1 MNVRIRVSFL
11 ILTLAAILSAQSQT
25 AADVFLRGRR
35 AERAGHIAEAY
46 LLYSQAALMD
56 PGNKTYWLRS
66 QAVRTRAALEA
77 KVQLGNEGTSET
89 GVNPDLPDEDETPP
103 AEIPTATAA
112 DRAETRRL
120 LPPPELKATP
130 GTQGF
135 DLRGD
140 ARQLFE
146 KVSKAFGLDC
156 IFDEDYPAGPQIH
169 FDVKDLDYRDAIH
182 SLEAATGSF
191 IVPVNQRFFLVVK
204 DTPQKRTER
213 EPTAAVEVRLPDAT
227 TQQDFNSIVTAVQ
240 QAFAIE
246 KVAFDTQNN
255 SVILRDRV
263 SKVIPARMMFED
275 LMAPRAQVV
284 VELQFLEVSRNDAI
298 TYGVDLQNSFTLTAL
313 SSRLHNIV
321 TLPDNIAGMVTF
333 GGGRTLIGIGVINS
347 ALVAQMTQSSGKLL
361 LDAQLRS
368 LDGQAATFHVGD
380 RYPILTSGYFGP
392 QSFYQGTGSTAG
404 QSVYTPPPSFTFED
418 LGLSLK
424 VTPSVHGLR
433 SVTLDI
439 DSEFKVLSGGSLNGI
454 PVISNRTIKTKADVG
469 LDEWAVVAGLMDRDQ
484 AHSIAGIAGL
494 SRIPFLAPLTSTHT
508 KNSDSSEV
516 LLLMRPHLVTLP
528 PGPGGLHAFR
538 IGSDNRPL
546 TPL

>member
-1 MNVRIRVSFL
+1 MSVRIRVPFL
-11 ILTLAAILSAQSQT
+11 ALALAVLLSAQAET

-35 AERAGHIAEAY
+35 AERAGRISEAY
-46 LLYSQAALMD
+46 LLYSRAAAMD

-66 QAVRTRAALEA
+66 QAVRTRAAIEA
-77 KVQLGNEGTSET
+77 KVQLT
-89 GVNPDLPDEDETPP
+89 GRATTEANTDELSDDEASAPDV
-103 AEIPTATAA
+103 PTATAA

-120 LPPPELKATP
+120 LPPPELKAAP
-130 GTQGF
+130 GTQSF

-140 ARQLFE
+140 AKQLFE

-156 IFDEDYPAGPQIH
+156 VFDEDYQAGRPIH
-169 FDVKDLDYRDAIH
+169 FDVKDVDYREALH
-182 SLEAATGSF
+182 GLEAATGSF
-191 IVPVNQRFFLVVK
+191 IVPVNPRIFLVVK

-213 EPTAAVEVRLPDAT
+213 EPTAAVEVRLPEAA
-227 TQQDFNSIVTAVQ
+227 TQQDFNAMVTAVQ

-275 LMAPRAQVV
+275 LMAPRSQVV
-284 VELQFLEVSRNDAI
+284 IQVQFLEVSRNDAI
-298 TYGVDLQNSFTLTAL
+298 TYGVDLQNSFTLVAL

-321 TLPDNIAGMVTF
+321 TLPDNILGMVTF
-333 GGGRTLIGIGVINS
+333 GEGRTLIGIGVMTN

-368 LDGQAATFHVGD
+368 VDGQAATFHVGD

-392 QSFYQGTGSTAG
+392 QSFYQGTAG
-404 QSVYTPPPSFTFED
+404 QTVYTPPPSFTFED

-424 VTPSVHGLR
+424 LTPSVHGLE

-439 DSEFKVLSGGSLNGI
+439 DSEFKVLSGSALNGI
-454 PVISNRTIKTKADVG
+454 PVISNRTIKTKADLR

-484 AHSIAGIAGL
+484 ARSIAGIAGL

-508 KNSDSSEV
+508 KSSDTSQV
-516 LLLMRPHLVTLP
+516 LVLIRPHLVTLP
-528 PGPGGLHAFR
+528 PGPGSAHAYR
-538 IGSDNRPL
+538 IGADNRPL